1 MGNRFLTAVR
11 GTRPDL
17 TAVTGTTFAIVL
29 GLVLIN
35 QIVNVG
41 ATACFA
47 ASAHADKLRTFL
59 FWQIVGGFF
68 GLAVQLSFA
77 GLVRFWSLTAANVI
91 GIGVAFVSAQL
102 FVAYLIFNESFQVPQ
117 WLGTAFVFVGLV
129 LVAVG
134 HR

>member
-11 GTRPDL
+11 GTRPAL
-17 TAVTGTTFAIVL
+17 AAVTGTTFAIVL
-29 GLVLIN
+29 GLVLVN

-102 FVAYLIFNESFQVPQ
+102 FVAYLIFNESFQAPQ
-117 WLGTAFVFVGLV
+117 WLCTAFVFVGLV

-134 HR
+134 HS